1 MLKERFITIDYDYI
15 DTDDS
20 AVIRIWGRTK
30 SGKRICVI
38 DKTDSYF
45 WLIPKAKAN
54 LEKYAEKVKKIAV
67 QHAGRAAKVLDV
79 KIKDKSFLGNPIKAL
94 QVIVSN
100 PKDIGVIKDIAK
112 EMPETLEKKEQDIN
126 YVTRYIM
133 DKEIVPMT
141 WYSVEGKEYSKD
153 ELNELGWKYDVE
165 AVIKAEKVILEKEQP
180 EFKPKILAFD
190 IESSEFEIGKGKI
203 LMVSLADKN
212 LRKIITWKQ
221 FKDPPKEVEFVK
233 NEEELIKRFKE
244 TVKEYQPDFLVG
256 YFSDAFDLPYLRMRA
271 DEHGIK
277 LDLGLDKSGIT
288 FTHGALPTSSITG
301 LVHIDLYKYIN
312 NIISPTLQSET
323 ISLDDV
329 AKELI
334 GEEKIKI
341 DLSGIIKEI
350 KETEKS
356 KTKISDLELK
366 KFALYNLQ
374 DSVLTMKLFDK
385 MWVNIAE
392 LARTVQE
399 PIADVSRATYSNLV
413 EHNIVHSLKKFNEIA
428 QSRPSYDSINE
439 RKQRVKYTGAFVLE
453 PKPGLYE
460 DVAVFDFRS
469 FYPNIIVSFNISM
482 PTIINE
488 RKKNCIETP
497 EFEFEGKNK
506 KFFFEKKLGFIP
518 SILNETLERRKQ
530 TKAEL
535 KKHYSAVLEA
545 RDYALKTLANATYGY
560 FGFFGARYY
569 SPECAASIAAIARH
583 YIHATIEKIEKSGF
597 NVIYSDT
604 DSIMFTL
611 GRKSQADALSLLK
624 KINDDLPGTMELE
637 LENFYKRGLFVSKK
651 SQIKKKDAS
660 DFSVLRNENISDTK
674 KTGEL
679 GAKKKYALLDKNNK
693 IKIRGFESVRRDR
706 CELAKDTQD
715 VILKKVLEEGNADSA
730 LKYLQKIVQE
740 IKGKKVPVEQLIIR
754 TRLKKDI
761 EEYASIGP
769 HVTIAKHMRD
779 LGLPIREGALIEFV
793 IAKGSEKLIRD
804 RARLP
809 DELKPGEYDIDY
821 YIDHQLLPAV
831 ESIFAVFGISSDEL
845 NKKQKSLKDF

>member
-1 MLKERFITIDYDYI
+1 MLFKPFGSNLSKFFKLAKIGYRMRKETFITLDYDYI
-15 DTDDS
+15 DIDDS

-30 SGKRICVI
+30 DGKRICVI

-45 WLIPKAKAN
+45 WLIPKPKTN
-54 LEKYAEKVKKIAV
+54 LEKYAEKVKKIEI
-67 QHAGRAAKVLDV
+67 QHAGRTAKVLDV
-79 KIKDKSFLGNPIKAL
+79 KIRDKSFLGQPVKAL

-112 EMPETLEKKEQDIN
+112 EFPETLDKKEQDIN

-133 DKEIVPMT
+133 DREIIPMT
-141 WYSVEGKEYSKD
+141 WYSVEGKEYSPENLKK
-153 ELNELGWKYDVE
+153 LGWNYDVD
-165 AVIKAEKVILEKEQP
+165 AVIKAEKISLEKEQP

-221 FKDPPKEVEFVK
+221 FKDSPKEVEFVK

-244 TVKEYQPDFLVG
+244 TVKEYRPDFLVG

-271 DEHGIK
+271 DEHRIK

-334 GEEKIKI
+334 GEEKLKI

-350 KETEKS
+350 KEAEKS

-374 DSVLTMKLFDK
+374 DSVLTLKLFDK

-399 PIADVSRATYSNLV
+399 PLTDVSRATYSNLV
-413 EHNIVHSLKKFNEIA
+413 EHNIIHSLKKFNEIA

-439 RKQRVKYTGAFVLE
+439 RKQRTKYTGAFVKE
-453 PKPGLYE
+453 PVPGLYD

-469 FYPNIIVSFNISM
+469 FYPNIIVSFNVSM
-482 PTIINE
+482 PTIMHE
-488 RKKNCIETP
+488 KKKECLETP
-497 EFEFEGKNK
+497 EFEFEGKKK

-518 SILNETLERRKQ
+518 QILNEILEKRKQ
-530 TKAEL
+530 TKVDLE
-535 KKHYSAVLEA
+535 KHPSAVLEA

-569 SPECAASIAAIARH
+569 SPECAASIAAIARD
-583 YIHATIEKIEKSGF
+583 YIHKTLDEIEKAGF
-597 NVIYSDT
+597 KTLYADT
-604 DSIMFTL
+604 DSCMFLL
-611 GRKSQADALSLLK
+611 GNKTQNQALELLK
-624 KINDDLPGTMELE
+624 RLNDKLPGTMKLE
-637 LENFYKRGLFVSKK
+637 LENFYKKGLFVLK
-651 SQIKKKDAS
+651 
-660 DFSVLRNENISDTK
+660 R
-674 KTGEL
+674 TGEL
-679 GAKKKYALLDKNNK
+679 GAKKKYALLDKNGK

-715 VILKKVLEEGNADSA
+715 IILKKVLKEGNPDSA
-730 LKYLQKIVQE
+730 LKYIQKIVQE
-740 IKGKKVPVEQLIIR
+740 IKGKKVPIEQLIIR
-754 TRLKKDI
+754 TRLKKEI
-761 EEYASIGP
+761 EAYSSIGP
-769 HVTIAKHMRD
+769 HVTVAKHMRD

-793 IAKGSEKLIRD
+793 IKKGSEKLIRD
-804 RARLP
+804 RAKLP
-809 DELKPGEYDIDY
+809 DEVKQGEYDVDY
-821 YIDHQLLPAV
+821 YTDHQILPAV